1 MSDHSS
7 FDSTS
12 QTLSSQD
19 SIFQDSTSKNS
30 ASQNSAMQSNPTQ
43 DIDDSQMHSV
53 ANSAEMLVEP
63 DIDALLDI
71 ADEASVT
78 WVREQEQLDEVIKAL
93 EVCGRVALDTEF
105 IKRDTYY
112 PRLAL
117 VQLNTGD
124 HIYLLDAP
132 QLQLAELWQ
141 ALSEVDVAIWHAC
154 GEDLGIFYLLSGCP
168 PLTNIFDT
176 QIALSYLTG
185 QLQMGY
191 QQALDDQLD
200 MHIDKEQSQSDWLQ
214 RPLSDEQEQY
224 AIDDVRFLPALYLSL
239 EYNLKKQGLYDYVW
253 ADCQLY
259 AYELY
264 QTQHVADDAMYLTMA
279 DYRYNSQQMAIL
291 QAVATWREELARAT
305 NQPRTFVIKKQAVRE
320 IITEK
325 PNSMREL
332 AHKTTMHRSMLRL
345 YGEELLKVIK
355 EAKNLAPVEHPECLL
370 PPYRSKNK
378 VLSKAVQQAIDAQ
391 AERIGVP
398 ANVLMRKKWLGQ
410 LYEVIAFDK
419 DLAELPQGLK
429 GWRNDWVMQTLIP
442 VIKKHK
448 TELQQGMGINV

>member
-1 MSDHSS
+1 MSNHAPLAPTASS
-7 FDSTS
+7 VTTQPNLADNAAADN
-12 QTLSSQD
+12 LSKQSVNTN
-19 SIFQDSTSKNS
+19 IVS
-30 ASQNSAMQSNPTQ
+30 ADVP
-43 DIDDSQMHSV
+43 
-53 ANSAEMLVEP
+53 LEP
-63 DIDALLDI
+63 NIDALLDI
-71 ADEASVT
+71 ADDVAIT
-78 WVREQEQLDEVIKAL
+78 WVREQSQLTEVIDAL
-93 EVCGRVALDTEF
+93 ATCGRVALDTEF

-124 HIYLLDAP
+124 HVYLLDAP
-132 QLQLAELWQ
+132 QLQLADFWQ
-141 ALSEVDVAIWHAC
+141 ALSEVDIAIWHAC

-239 EYNLKKQGLYDYVW
+239 EYALKSQGLFDYVW

-259 AYELY
+259 ASDLY
-264 QTQHVADDAMYLTMA
+264 DTQHVEDEAMYLTMA

-291 QAVATWREELARAT
+291 KAVATWREELARAT

-325 PNSMREL
+325 PTSMREL

-345 YGEELLKVIK
+345 YGEELLKVIN
-355 EAKNLAPVEHPECLL
+355 EAKNLHPTEYPDCLL

-378 VLSKAVQQAIDAQ
+378 VLSKAVQQAIDDQ
-391 AERIGVP
+391 AEAIGVP

-410 LYEVIAFDK
+410 FYEVIAFDK
-419 DLAELPQGLK
+419 DLSELPEGLK
-429 GWRNDWVMQTLIP
+429 GWRNEWVVQTLIP
-442 VIKKHK
+442 VINKHK

>member
-1 MSDHSS
+1 MSNHISTAVTPSNHSEPAATA
-7 FDSTS
+7 DEPATPVN
-12 QTLSSQD
+12 TG
-19 SIFQDSTSKNS
+19 
-30 ASQNSAMQSNPTQ
+30 AE
-43 DIDDSQMHSV
+43 SV
-53 ANSAEMLVEP
+53 DLPPEP

-71 ADEASVT
+71 AEDADVT
-78 WVREQEQLDEVIKAL
+78 WVREQEGLADVIEAL
-93 EVCGRVALDTEF
+93 ATCGRVALDTEF

-117 VQLNTGD
+117 VQLNTGG

-132 QLQLAELWQ
+132 RLQLDDFWQ
-141 ALSEVDVAIWHAC
+141 ALTEVDVAIWHAC

-239 EYNLKKQGLYDYVW
+239 EYELKKQGLFDYVW
-253 ADCQLY
+253 EDCQLY
-259 AYELY
+259 AHDLY
-264 QTQHVADDAMYLTMA
+264 DTQHMADDEMYLTMA
-279 DYRYNSQQMAIL
+279 DYRYTSEQMAIL

-320 IITEK
+320 IVTEK
-325 PNSMREL
+325 PSNMREL

-355 EAKNLAPVEHPECLL
+355 EAKNLHPAEHPACLL

-378 VLSKAVQQAIDAQ
+378 VLSKAVQQAIEAH
-391 AERIGVP
+391 AEKIGVP
-398 ANVLMRKKWLGQ
+398 ANVLMRKKWLAQ
-410 LYEVIAFDK
+410 LYEIIAFDK
-419 DLAELPQGLK
+419 DLTELPEGLQ
-429 GWRNDWVMQTLIP
+429 GWRHKWVIQTLIP
-442 VIKKHK
+442 VIKEYK
-448 TELQQGMGINV
+448 TELQQGMGIKA

>member
-1 MSDHSS
+1 MSNNASLA
-7 FDSTS
+7 STA
-12 QTLSSQD
+12 
-19 SIFQDSTSKNS
+19 ST
-30 ASQNSAMQSNPTQ
+30 QSNRADNTAATDDASKQ
-43 DIDDSQMHSV
+43 SINTDIASTAV
-53 ANSAEMLVEP
+53 PPEP

-71 ADEASVT
+71 ADEVAIT
-78 WVREQEQLDEVIKAL
+78 WVREQDGLAEVIDAL
-93 EVCGRVALDTEF
+93 ATCGRVALDTEF

-117 VQLNTGD
+117 VQLNTGN
-124 HIYLLDAP
+124 HVYLLDAP
-132 QLQLAELWQ
+132 QLQLADFWQ

-239 EYNLKKQGLYDYVW
+239 EYELKKQGLFEYVW

-259 AYELY
+259 ASDLY
-264 QTQHVADDAMYLTMA
+264 DAQHVEDEAMYLTMA

-291 QAVATWREELARAT
+291 KAVATWREELARST

-325 PNSMREL
+325 PTSMREL

-355 EAKNLAPVEHPECLL
+355 EAKNLHPAEYPDCLL

-378 VLSKAVQQAIDAQ
+378 VLSKAVQQAIDEQ
-391 AERIGVP
+391 AEAIGVP

-419 DLAELPQGLK
+419 DLSKLPEGLK
-429 GWRNDWVMQTLIP
+429 GWRNEWVTQTLIP
-442 VIKKHK
+442 VIEKHK
-448 TELQQGMGINV
+448 TELQQGMGVK

>member
-1 MSDHSS
+1 MSNHAPTA
-7 FDSTS
+7 STAA
-12 QTLSSQD
+12 
-19 SIFQDSTSKNS
+19 I
-30 ASQNSAMQSNPTQ
+30 QSNLADNITIAASNDLLAPS
-43 DIDDSQMHSV
+43 ISSKIE
-53 ANSAEMLVEP
+53 SADLPSEP
-63 DIDALLDI
+63 DIDALLDS
-71 ADEASVT
+71 ADEAAVT
-78 WVREQEQLDEVIKAL
+78 WVREQNGLAEVIDAL
-93 EVCGRVALDTEF
+93 ATCGRVALDTEF

-117 VQLNTGD
+117 VQLNTGN

-132 QLQLAELWQ
+132 QLQLTELWQ
-141 ALSEVDVAIWHAC
+141 ALAKVDVAIWHAC

-239 EYNLKKQGLYDYVW
+239 EYALKKQGLYDYVW

-259 AYELY
+259 ASDLY
-264 QTQHVADDAMYLTMA
+264 DAQHVEDSAMYLTMA
-279 DYRYNSQQMAIL
+279 DYRYTSQQMAIL
-291 QAVATWREELARAT
+291 QAVATWREELARST

-320 IITEK
+320 IITER
-325 PNSMREL
+325 PSNMREL

-345 YGEELLKVIK
+345 YGEELLKVINQ
-355 EAKNLAPVEHPECLL
+355 AKNLHPAEFPDCLL

-378 VLSKAVQQAIDAQ
+378 VLSKAVQQAIDEHA
-391 AERIGVP
+391 RTIGVP
-398 ANVLMRKKWLGQ
+398 ASVLMRKKWLGQ

-419 DLAELPQGLK
+419 ELSELPEGLK
-429 GWRNDWVMQTLIP
+429 GWRNDWVMNTLIP

-448 TELQQGMGINV
+448 TELQQGMGINVR

>member
-1 MSDHSS
+1 MSNHVPTASS
-7 FDSTS
+7 AAT
-12 QTLSSQD
+12 
-19 SIFQDSTSKNS
+19 
-30 ASQNSAMQSNPTQ
+30 QSNLADNTAA
-43 DIDDSQMHSV
+43 IDDSSRQSVDTEIASV
-53 ANSAEMLVEP
+53 AVPPEP
-63 DIDALLDI
+63 NIDALLDI
-71 ADEASVT
+71 ADEVAIT
-78 WVREQEQLDEVIKAL
+78 WVREQDGLAEVIDAL
-93 EVCGRVALDTEF
+93 AICGRVALDTEF

-132 QLQLAELWQ
+132 QLQLGDFWQ

-239 EYNLKKQGLYDYVW
+239 EYELKKQGLFEYVW

-259 AYELY
+259 ASDLY
-264 QTQHVADDAMYLTMA
+264 DAQHVEDEAMYLTMA

-291 QAVATWREELARAT
+291 KGVATWREELARST

-325 PNSMREL
+325 PSNMREL

-355 EAKNLAPVEHPECLL
+355 EAKNLHPAEYPDCLL

-378 VLSKAVQQAIDAQ
+378 VLSKAVQQAIDEQ
-391 AERIGVP
+391 AEAIGVP

-419 DLAELPQGLK
+419 NLSELPEGLK
-429 GWRNDWVMQTLIP
+429 GWRNEWVTQTLIP
-442 VIKKHK
+442 VINKHK

>member
-1 MSDHSS
+1 MSDPLSNINTQSDSS
-7 FDSTS
+7 SYANPA
-12 QTLSSQD
+12 D
-19 SIFQDSTSKNS
+19 SIQEQQGKTAIGTNDATLP
-30 ASQNSAMQSNPTQ
+30 A
-43 DIDDSQMHSV
+43 
-53 ANSAEMLVEP
+53 EP

-71 ADEASVT
+71 ADEVAIT
-78 WVREQEQLDEVIKAL
+78 WVREQSQLDEVIDAL
-93 EVCGRVALDTEF
+93 KTCGRVALDTEF

-117 VQLNTGD
+117 VQLNIGD

-132 QLQLAELWQ
+132 QLRLEELWQ
-141 ALSEVDVAIWHAC
+141 ALTEVDIAIWHAC

-191 QQALDDQLD
+191 QQALDEQLD
-200 MHIDKEQSQSDWLQ
+200 MHIDKEHSLSDWLQ
-214 RPLSDEQEQY
+214 RPLTDEQEQY
-224 AIDDVRFLPALYLSL
+224 AIDDVRYLPALYLSI
-239 EYNLKKQGLYDYVW
+239 EFALKSQGLYDYVW

-259 AYELY
+259 AHELY
-264 QTQHVADDAMYLTMA
+264 QAQHVADDAMYLTMA
-279 DYRYNSQQMAIL
+279 DYRYTSQQMAVL
-291 QAVATWREELARAT
+291 KSVATWREELARAT

-320 IITEK
+320 IITEQ
-325 PNSMREL
+325 PTSMRGL

-355 EAKNLAPVEHPECLL
+355 DAKALAPVEYPEPPL

-378 VLSKAVQQAIDAQ
+378 VLSKAVQEAIDKQ
-391 AERIGVP
+391 AEKLGIP

-419 DLAELPQGLK
+419 DLADMPQGLQ
-429 GWRNDWVMQTLIP
+429 GWRYEWVTQTLIP
-442 VIKKHK
+442 VIEGHK
-448 TELQQGMGINV
+448 TELQQGMGIRS

>member
-1 MSDHSS
+1 MSNHAP
-7 FDSTS
+7 TVP
-12 QTLSSQD
+12 TAA
-19 SIFQDSTSKNS
+19 I
-30 ASQNSAMQSNPTQ
+30 QSNLV
-43 DIDDSQMHSV
+43 DNINIAASDDLLEPSI
-53 ANSAEMLVEP
+53 NSKIESADLPSEP
-63 DIDALLDI
+63 DIDALLDS
-71 ADEASVT
+71 ADEAAVT
-78 WVREQEQLDEVIKAL
+78 WVREQNGLAEVIDAL
-93 EVCGRVALDTEF
+93 ATCGRVALDTEF

-117 VQLNTGD
+117 VQLNTGN

-132 QLQLAELWQ
+132 QLQLTELWQ
-141 ALSEVDVAIWHAC
+141 ALAKVDVAIWHAC

-239 EYNLKKQGLYDYVW
+239 EYALKKQGLYDYVW

-259 AYELY
+259 ASDLY
-264 QTQHVADDAMYLTMA
+264 DAQHVEDSAMYLTMA
-279 DYRYNSQQMAIL
+279 DYRYTSQQMAIL
-291 QAVATWREELARAT
+291 QAVATWREELARST

-320 IITEK
+320 IITER
-325 PNSMREL
+325 PSNMREL

-345 YGEELLKVIK
+345 YGEELLKVINQ
-355 EAKNLAPVEHPECLL
+355 AKNLHPAEYPDCLL

-378 VLSKAVQQAIDAQ
+378 VLSKAVQQAIDDHAR
-391 AERIGVP
+391 AIGVP
-398 ANVLMRKKWLGQ
+398 DNVLMRKKWLGQ

-419 DLAELPQGLK
+419 DLSELPEGLK
-429 GWRNDWVMQTLIP
+429 GWRNDWVMNTLIP

-448 TELQQGMGINV
+448 TELQQGMGINVR

>member
-1 MSDHSS
+1 MSNHAPTA
-7 FDSTS
+7 STAA
-12 QTLSSQD
+12 
-19 SIFQDSTSKNS
+19 I
-30 ASQNSAMQSNPTQ
+30 QSNLA
-43 DIDDSQMHSV
+43 DNINIAVSDDLLAPSI
-53 ANSAEMLVEP
+53 NSKIESADLPSEP
-63 DIDALLDI
+63 DIDALLDS
-71 ADEASVT
+71 ADEAAVT
-78 WVREQEQLDEVIKAL
+78 WVREQNGLAEVIDAL
-93 EVCGRVALDTEF
+93 ATCGRVALDTEF

-117 VQLNTGD
+117 VQLNTGN
-124 HIYLLDAP
+124 HVYLLDAP
-132 QLQLAELWQ
+132 QLQLTELWH
-141 ALSEVDVAIWHAC
+141 ALAKVDVAIWHAC

-239 EYNLKKQGLYDYVW
+239 EYALKKQGLYDYVW

-259 AYELY
+259 ASDLY
-264 QTQHVADDAMYLTMA
+264 DAQHVEDNAMYLTMA
-279 DYRYNSQQMAIL
+279 DYRYTSQQMAIL
-291 QAVATWREELARAT
+291 QAVATWREELARST

-325 PNSMREL
+325 PSNMREL

-345 YGEELLKVIK
+345 YGEELLKVINQ
-355 EAKNLAPVEHPECLL
+355 AKNLHPAEYPDCLL

-378 VLSKAVQQAIDAQ
+378 VLSKAVQQAIDDHAR
-391 AERIGVP
+391 AIGVP
-398 ANVLMRKKWLGQ
+398 DNVLMRKKWLGQ

-419 DLAELPQGLK
+419 ELSELPEGLK
-429 GWRNDWVMQTLIP
+429 GWRNDWVINTLIP

-448 TELQQGMGINV
+448 IELQQGMGINV

>member
-1 MSDHSS
+1 MSNHVPTASS
-7 FDSTS
+7 AAT
-12 QTLSSQD
+12 
-19 SIFQDSTSKNS
+19 
-30 ASQNSAMQSNPTQ
+30 QSNLA
-43 DIDDSQMHSV
+43 DNAAAIDDSSKQSV
-53 ANSAEMLVEP
+53 NTEIASAAVPPEP
-63 DIDALLDI
+63 NIDALLDI
-71 ADEASVT
+71 ADEVAIT
-78 WVREQEQLDEVIKAL
+78 WVREQDGLAEVIDAL
-93 EVCGRVALDTEF
+93 AICGRVALDTEF

-117 VQLNTGD
+117 VQLNTGN

-132 QLQLAELWQ
+132 QLQLGDFWQ

-239 EYNLKKQGLYDYVW
+239 EYELKKQGLFEYVW

-259 AYELY
+259 ASDLY
-264 QTQHVADDAMYLTMA
+264 DAQHVEDEAMYLTMA

-291 QAVATWREELARAT
+291 KGVATWREELARST

-325 PNSMREL
+325 PSNMREL

-355 EAKNLAPVEHPECLL
+355 EAKNLHPAEYPDCLL
-370 PPYRSKNK
+370 PSYRSKNK
-378 VLSKAVQQAIDAQ
+378 VLSKAVQQAIDEQ
-391 AERIGVP
+391 AEVIGVP

-419 DLAELPQGLK
+419 NLSELPEGLK
-429 GWRNDWVMQTLIP
+429 GWRNEWVTQTLIP
-442 VIKKHK
+442 VINKHK

>member
-1 MSDHSS
+1 MSNHAPTA
-7 FDSTS
+7 STAA
-12 QTLSSQD
+12 
-19 SIFQDSTSKNS
+19 I
-30 ASQNSAMQSNPTQ
+30 QSNLA
-43 DIDDSQMHSV
+43 DNINIAASDDLLAPSI
-53 ANSAEMLVEP
+53 NSKIESAIPSEP
-63 DIDALLDI
+63 DIDALLDS
-71 ADEASVT
+71 ADEAAVT
-78 WVREQEQLDEVIKAL
+78 WVREQNGLAEVIDAL
-93 EVCGRVALDTEF
+93 ATCGRVALDTEF

-117 VQLNTGD
+117 VQLNTGN

-132 QLQLAELWQ
+132 QLQLTELWQ
-141 ALSEVDVAIWHAC
+141 ALAKVDVAIWHAC

-239 EYNLKKQGLYDYVW
+239 EYALKKQGLYDYVW

-259 AYELY
+259 ASDLY
-264 QTQHVADDAMYLTMA
+264 DAQHVEDSAMYLTMA
-279 DYRYNSQQMAIL
+279 DYRYTSQQMAIL
-291 QAVATWREELARAT
+291 QAVATWREELARST

-320 IITEK
+320 IITER
-325 PNSMREL
+325 PSNMREL

-345 YGEELLKVIK
+345 YGEELLKVINQ
-355 EAKNLAPVEHPECLL
+355 AKNLHPAEYPDCLL

-378 VLSKAVQQAIDAQ
+378 VLSKAVQQAIDDHAR
-391 AERIGVP
+391 AIGVP
-398 ANVLMRKKWLGQ
+398 DNVLMRKKWLGQ

-419 DLAELPQGLK
+419 DLSELPEGLK
-429 GWRNDWVMQTLIP
+429 GWRNDWVMNTLIP

-448 TELQQGMGINV
+448 TELQQGMGINVR

>member
-1 MSDHSS
+1 MSN
-7 FDSTS
+7 TAP
-12 QTLSSQD
+12 TE
-19 SIFQDSTSKNS
+19 
-30 ASQNSAMQSNPTQ
+30 SNPQNTLAT
-43 DIDDSQMHSV
+43 DEVHHSV
-53 ANSAEMLVEP
+53 NTAELVDLPVEP

-71 ADEASVT
+71 ADEVAIT
-78 WVREQEQLDEVIKAL
+78 WVRKQGQLAEVIDAL
-93 EVCGRVALDTEF
+93 ATCGRVALDTEF

-117 VQLNTGD
+117 VQLNTGN
-124 HIYLLDAP
+124 HVYLLDAP
-132 QLQLAELWQ
+132 QLQLSELWQ
-141 ALSEVDVAIWHAC
+141 ALIEVDVAIWHAC

-168 PLTNIFDT
+168 PLSNIFDT

-191 QQALDDQLD
+191 QQALDEQLD

-239 EYNLKKQGLYDYVW
+239 EYALKSQGLYEYVW
-253 ADCQLY
+253 EDCQLY
-259 AYELY
+259 ANDLYEA
-264 QTQHVADDAMYLTMA
+264 QNVEDEAMYLTMA
-279 DYRYNSQQMAIL
+279 DYRYTSEQMAIL
-291 QAVATWREELARAT
+291 QAVATWREELARST

-325 PNSMREL
+325 PNTMREL

-355 EAKNLAPVEHPECLL
+355 DAKNLHPAQYPDCLL

-378 VLSKAVQQAIDAQ
+378 VLSKAVQQAIDDQ
-391 AERIGVP
+391 AGAIGVP

-419 DLAELPQGLK
+419 DISELPEGLK
-429 GWRNDWVMQTLIP
+429 GWRNEWVMDTLIP
-442 VIKKHK
+442 VIKQHK
-448 TELQQGMGINV
+448 TELQQGMGITV

>member
-1 MSDHSS
+1 MSNHAPTA
-7 FDSTS
+7 STAA
-12 QTLSSQD
+12 
-19 SIFQDSTSKNS
+19 I
-30 ASQNSAMQSNPTQ
+30 QSNLA
-43 DIDDSQMHSV
+43 DNINIAASDDLLAPSI
-53 ANSAEMLVEP
+53 NSKIESADLPSEP
-63 DIDALLDI
+63 DIDALLDS
-71 ADEASVT
+71 ADEAAVT
-78 WVREQEQLDEVIKAL
+78 WVREQNGLAEVIDAL
-93 EVCGRVALDTEF
+93 ATCGRVALDTEF

-117 VQLNTGD
+117 VQLNTGN

-132 QLQLAELWQ
+132 QLQLTELWQ
-141 ALSEVDVAIWHAC
+141 ALAKVDVAIWHAC

-239 EYNLKKQGLYDYVW
+239 EYALKKQGLYDYVW

-259 AYELY
+259 ASDLY
-264 QTQHVADDAMYLTMA
+264 DAQHVEDSAMYLTMA
-279 DYRYNSQQMAIL
+279 DYRYTSQQMAIL
-291 QAVATWREELARAT
+291 QAVATWREELARST

-325 PNSMREL
+325 PSNMREL

-345 YGEELLKVIK
+345 YGEELLKVINQ
-355 EAKNLAPVEHPECLL
+355 AKNLHPAEYPDCLL

-378 VLSKAVQQAIDAQ
+378 VLSKAVQQAIDDHAR
-391 AERIGVP
+391 AIGVP
-398 ANVLMRKKWLGQ
+398 DNVLMRKKWLGQ

-419 DLAELPQGLK
+419 ELSELPEGLK
-429 GWRNDWVMQTLIP
+429 GWRNDWVMNTLIP

-448 TELQQGMGINV
+448 TELQQGMGINVR

>member
-1 MSDHSS
+1 MYN
-7 FDSTS
+7 T
-12 QTLSSQD
+12 
-19 SIFQDSTSKNS
+19 
-30 ASQNSAMQSNPTQ
+30 ASLESNPKNTLFA
-43 DIDDSQMHSV
+43 DSREQSSHTTASV
-53 ANSAEMLVEP
+53 ELPAEP

-71 ADEASVT
+71 ADEVVIT
-78 WVREQEQLDEVIKAL
+78 WVRQQSGLDEVIQAL
-93 EVCGRVALDTEF
+93 ATCGRVALDTEF

-117 VQLNTGD
+117 VQLNIGD

-132 QLQLAELWQ
+132 QLQLADFWE
-141 ALSEVDVAIWHAC
+141 ALRKVDVAIWHAC

-239 EYNLKKQGLYDYVW
+239 EYELKKQGLYEYVW
-253 ADCQLY
+253 EDCQLY
-259 AYELY
+259 AGDLY
-264 QTQHVADDAMYLTMA
+264 DAQNVEDEQMYLTMA
-279 DYRYNSQQMAIL
+279 DYRYTAEQMAIL
-291 QAVATWREELARAT
+291 QAVATWREELARST

-325 PNSMREL
+325 PNTMREL

-345 YGEELLKVIK
+345 YGDELLKVIK
-355 EAKNLAPVEHPECLL
+355 DAKNLHPAEYPDCLL

-378 VLSKAVQQAIDAQ
+378 VLSKAVQQAIDDQ
-391 AERIGVP
+391 AEAIGVP

-419 DLAELPQGLK
+419 DLSELPEGLK

-442 VIKKHK
+442 VIEAHK

>member
-1 MSDHSS
+1 MSNIASNAS
-7 FDSTS
+7 TDS
-12 QTLSSQD
+12 
-19 SIFQDSTSKNS
+19 NP
-30 ASQNSAMQSNPTQ
+30 QNSSAVTDGVST
-43 DIDDSQMHSV
+43 HSV
-53 ANSAEMLVEP
+53 NHAMASAELPSEP
-63 DIDALLDI
+63 DIDALLDS
-71 ADEASVT
+71 ADEVAVT
-78 WVREQEQLDEVIKAL
+78 WVREQSSLDEVIAAL
-93 EVCGRVALDTEF
+93 AACGRVALDTEF

-124 HIYLLDAP
+124 HVYLLDAP

-200 MHIDKEQSQSDWLQ
+200 MHIDKEQSQSDWLK

-239 EYNLKKQGLYDYVW
+239 EYELKKQGLYDYIW

-259 AYELY
+259 ASDLY
-264 QTQHVADDAMYLTMA
+264 DAQHVEDDAMYLTMA
-279 DYRYNSQQMAIL
+279 DYRYTSEQMAIL
-291 QAVATWREELARAT
+291 QAVATWREALARAT

-355 EAKNLAPVEHPECLL
+355 DAKNLHPAEHPACLL

-378 VLSKAVQQAIDAQ
+378 VLSKAVQQAIDEQ
-391 AERIGVP
+391 AEVIGVP

-410 LYEVIAFDK
+410 LYEIIAFDK
-419 DLAELPQGLK
+419 DLSEMPEGLK
-429 GWRNDWVMQTLIP
+429 GWRNDWVMHTLIP
-442 VIKKHK
+442 VITAHK
-448 TELQQGMGINV
+448 IELQQGMGINV

>member
-1 MSDHSS
+1 VSN
-7 FDSTS
+7 TAP
-12 QTLSSQD
+12 TE
-19 SIFQDSTSKNS
+19 
-30 ASQNSAMQSNPTQ
+30 SNPQNTLAT
-43 DIDDSQMHSV
+43 DEVHHSV
-53 ANSAEMLVEP
+53 NTAELVDLPVEP

-71 ADEASVT
+71 ADEVAIT
-78 WVREQEQLDEVIKAL
+78 WVRKQGQLAEVIDAL
-93 EVCGRVALDTEF
+93 ATCGRVALDTEF

-117 VQLNTGD
+117 VQLNTGN
-124 HIYLLDAP
+124 HVYLLDAP
-132 QLQLAELWQ
+132 QLQLSELWQ
-141 ALSEVDVAIWHAC
+141 ALIEVDVAIWHAC

-168 PLTNIFDT
+168 PLSNIFDT

-191 QQALDDQLD
+191 QQALDEQLD

-239 EYNLKKQGLYDYVW
+239 EYALKSQGLYEYVW
-253 ADCQLY
+253 EDCQLY
-259 AYELY
+259 ANDLYEA
-264 QTQHVADDAMYLTMA
+264 QNVEDEAMYLTMA
-279 DYRYNSQQMAIL
+279 DYRYTSEQMAIL
-291 QAVATWREELARAT
+291 QAVATWREELARST

-325 PNSMREL
+325 PNTMREL

-355 EAKNLAPVEHPECLL
+355 DAKNLHPAQYPDCLL

-378 VLSKAVQQAIDAQ
+378 VLSKAVQQAIDDQ
-391 AERIGVP
+391 AGAIGVP

-419 DLAELPQGLK
+419 DISELPEGLK
-429 GWRNDWVMQTLIP
+429 GWRNEWVMDTLIP
-442 VIKKHK
+442 VIKQHK
-448 TELQQGMGINV
+448 TELQQGMGITV

>member
-1 MSDHSS
+1 MYNTASLESN
-7 FDSTS
+7 
-12 QTLSSQD
+12 SQD
-19 SIFQDSTSKNS
+19 TLFADPIKQSSNTTAS
-30 ASQNSAMQSNPTQ
+30 AALP
-43 DIDDSQMHSV
+43 
-53 ANSAEMLVEP
+53 VEP

-71 ADEASVT
+71 ADEVAIT
-78 WVREQEQLDEVIKAL
+78 WVRQQSGLDEVIQAL
-93 EVCGRVALDTEF
+93 ATCGRVALDTEF

-117 VQLNTGD
+117 VQLNVGD

-132 QLQLAELWQ
+132 QLQLEDFWE
-141 ALSEVDVAIWHAC
+141 ALRKVDVAIWHAC

-200 MHIDKEQSQSDWLQ
+200 MHIDKEHSQSDWLQ

-239 EYNLKKQGLYDYVW
+239 EYELKKQGLYEYVW
-253 ADCQLY
+253 EDCQLY
-259 AYELY
+259 ASDLY
-264 QTQHVADDAMYLTMA
+264 DAQNVEDEQMYLTMA
-279 DYRYNSQQMAIL
+279 DYRYTSEQMAIL
-291 QAVATWREELARAT
+291 QAVATWREELARST

-325 PNSMREL
+325 PNTMREL

-345 YGEELLKVIK
+345 YGDELLKVIK
-355 EAKNLAPVEHPECLL
+355 DAKNLHPAEYPDCLL

-378 VLSKAVQQAIDAQ
+378 VLSKAVQQAIDDQ
-391 AERIGVP
+391 AEITGVP
-398 ANVLMRKKWLGQ
+398 ASVLMRKKWLGQ
-410 LYEVIAFDK
+410 LYEVIAFDQG
-419 DLAELPQGLK
+419 LAALPQGLK
-429 GWRNDWVMQTLIP
+429 GWRNEWVTQTLIP
-442 VIKKHK
+442 VVEAHKK
-448 TELQQGMGINV
+448 ELQQGMGINV

>member
-1 MSDHSS
+1 MPVSNHVPTASS
-7 FDSTS
+7 AAT
-12 QTLSSQD
+12 
-19 SIFQDSTSKNS
+19 
-30 ASQNSAMQSNPTQ
+30 QSNLADNTAA
-43 DIDDSQMHSV
+43 IDDSSRQSV
-53 ANSAEMLVEP
+53 DTEIASAAVLPEP
-63 DIDALLDI
+63 NIDALLDI
-71 ADEASVT
+71 ADEVAIT
-78 WVREQEQLDEVIKAL
+78 WVREQDGLAEVIDAL
-93 EVCGRVALDTEF
+93 AICGRVALDTEF

-132 QLQLAELWQ
+132 QLQLGDFWQ

-239 EYNLKKQGLYDYVW
+239 EYELKKQGLFEYVW

-259 AYELY
+259 ASDLY
-264 QTQHVADDAMYLTMA
+264 DAQHVEDEAMYLTMA

-291 QAVATWREELARAT
+291 KGVATWREELARST

-325 PNSMREL
+325 PSNMREL
-332 AHKTTMHRSMLRL
+332 AHKTAMHRSMLRL

-355 EAKNLAPVEHPECLL
+355 EAKNLHPAEYPDCLL

-378 VLSKAVQQAIDAQ
+378 VLSKAVQQAIDEQSEA
-391 AERIGVP
+391 IGVP

-419 DLAELPQGLK
+419 NLSELPEGLK
-429 GWRNDWVMQTLIP
+429 GWRNEWVTQTLIP
-442 VIKKHK
+442 VINKHK

>member
-1 MSDHSS
+1 
-7 FDSTS
+7 
-12 QTLSSQD
+12 
-19 SIFQDSTSKNS
+19 
-30 ASQNSAMQSNPTQ
+30 
-43 DIDDSQMHSV
+43 
-53 ANSAEMLVEP
+53 MLPPQP

-71 ADEASVT
+71 ADEAAVT
-78 WVREQEQLDEVIKAL
+78 WVREQRGLDQVIDAL
-93 EVCGRVALDTEF
+93 ATCGRVALDTEF

-224 AIDDVRFLPALYLSL
+224 AIDDVRFLPALYLNL
-239 EYNLKKQGLYDYVW
+239 ECELKKQGLYNYVW

-259 AYELY
+259 ASDLY
-264 QTQHVADDAMYLTMA
+264 NTQHVEDDAMYLTMA

-291 QAVATWREELARAT
+291 KGVATWREELARAT

-325 PNSMREL
+325 PSSMREL

-355 EAKNLAPVEHPECLL
+355 DAKSLPPAEHPDCLL

-378 VLSKAVQQAIDAQ
+378 VLSKAVQQAIDNQAQ
-391 AERIGVP
+391 KIGVP
-398 ANVLMRKKWLGQ
+398 ANVLMRKKWLAQ
-410 LYEVIAFDK
+410 LYEVVAFNK
-419 DLAELPQGLK
+419 GISELPQGLK
-429 GWRNDWVMQTLIP
+429 GWRNNWIVHTLIP
-442 VIKKHK
+442 VIEKHK
-448 TELQQGMGINV
+448 TELQQGMGVHA

>member
-1 MSDHSS
+1 MSNHAPTA
-7 FDSTS
+7 STAA
-12 QTLSSQD
+12 
-19 SIFQDSTSKNS
+19 I
-30 ASQNSAMQSNPTQ
+30 QSNLA
-43 DIDDSQMHSV
+43 DNINIAASDDLLEPSI
-53 ANSAEMLVEP
+53 NSTIESADLPSEP
-63 DIDALLDI
+63 DIDALLDS
-71 ADEASVT
+71 ADEAAVT
-78 WVREQEQLDEVIKAL
+78 WVREQNGLAEVIDAL
-93 EVCGRVALDTEF
+93 ATCGRVALDTEF

-117 VQLNTGD
+117 VQLNTGN

-132 QLQLAELWQ
+132 QLQLTELWQ
-141 ALSEVDVAIWHAC
+141 ALAKVDVAIWHAC

-214 RPLSDEQEQY
+214 RPLSAEQEQY

-239 EYNLKKQGLYDYVW
+239 EYALKKQGLYDYVW

-259 AYELY
+259 ASDLY
-264 QTQHVADDAMYLTMA
+264 DAQHVEDSAMYLTMA
-279 DYRYNSQQMAIL
+279 DYRYTSQQMAIL
-291 QAVATWREELARAT
+291 QAVATWREELARST

-320 IITEK
+320 IITER
-325 PNSMREL
+325 PSNMREL

-345 YGEELLKVIK
+345 YGEELLKVINQ
-355 EAKNLAPVEHPECLL
+355 AKNLHPAEYPDCLL

-378 VLSKAVQQAIDAQ
+378 VLSKAVQQAIDDHAR
-391 AERIGVP
+391 AIGVP
-398 ANVLMRKKWLGQ
+398 DNVLMRKKWLGQ

-419 DLAELPQGLK
+419 DLSELPEGLK
-429 GWRNDWVMQTLIP
+429 GWRNDWVMNTLIP

-448 TELQQGMGINV
+448 TELQQGMGINVR

>member
-1 MSDHSS
+1 VSNHVPTASS
-7 FDSTS
+7 AAT
-12 QTLSSQD
+12 
-19 SIFQDSTSKNS
+19 
-30 ASQNSAMQSNPTQ
+30 QSNLADNTAA
-43 DIDDSQMHSV
+43 IDDSSKQSV
-53 ANSAEMLVEP
+53 DTEIASAAVPPEP
-63 DIDALLDI
+63 NIDALLDI
-71 ADEASVT
+71 ADEVAIT
-78 WVREQEQLDEVIKAL
+78 WVREQDGLAEVIDAL
-93 EVCGRVALDTEF
+93 AICGRVALDTEF

-132 QLQLAELWQ
+132 QLQLGDFWQ

-239 EYNLKKQGLYDYVW
+239 EYELKKQGLFEYVW

-259 AYELY
+259 ASDLY
-264 QTQHVADDAMYLTMA
+264 DAQHVEDEAMYLTMA

-291 QAVATWREELARAT
+291 KGVATWREELARST

-325 PNSMREL
+325 PSNMREL

-355 EAKNLAPVEHPECLL
+355 EAKNLHPAEYPDCLL

-378 VLSKAVQQAIDAQ
+378 VLSKAVQQAIDEQ
-391 AERIGVP
+391 AEAIGVP

-419 DLAELPQGLK
+419 NLSELPEGLK
-429 GWRNDWVMQTLIP
+429 GWRNEWVTQTLIP
-442 VIKKHK
+442 VINKHK

>member
-1 MSDHSS
+1 MSNNASMT
-7 FDSTS
+7 ST
-12 QTLSSQD
+12 
-19 SIFQDSTSKNS
+19 
-30 ASQNSAMQSNPTQ
+30 QSNLSDNATT
-43 DIDDSQMHSV
+43 DDLSTPSSSTDMT
-53 ANSAEMLVEP
+53 SAEWLPAP

-71 ADEASVT
+71 ADEAIVT
-78 WVREQEQLDEVIKAL
+78 WVREQSQLQEVIDAL
-93 EVCGRVALDTEF
+93 ATCGRVALDTEF

-117 VQLNTGD
+117 VQLNTGN

-132 QLQLAELWQ
+132 QLQLGDFWQ
-141 ALSEVDVAIWHAC
+141 ALSKVDVAIWHAC

-176 QIALSYLTG
+176 QIALSYVTG

-239 EYNLKKQGLYDYVW
+239 EYELKKQGLYDYVW

-259 AYELY
+259 ASDLY
-264 QTQHVADDAMYLTMA
+264 AAQQVEDEAMYLTMA
-279 DYRYNSQQMAIL
+279 DYRYTSQQMAIL
-291 QAVATWREELARAT
+291 KAVATWREELARAT

-325 PNSMREL
+325 PSNMREL

-355 EAKNLAPVEHPECLL
+355 DAKNLHPAEHPDCLL

-378 VLSKAVQQAIDAQ
+378 VLSKAVQQTIDDHA
-391 AERIGVP
+391 RTIGVP
-398 ANVLMRKKWLGQ
+398 ASVLMRKKWLGQ
-410 LYEVIAFDK
+410 LYEVIAFDQ
-419 DLAELPQGLK
+419 DISNLPQGLK
-429 GWRNDWVMQTLIP
+429 GWRHEWVVHTLIP
-442 VIKKHK
+442 VIEEHK
-448 TELQQGMGINV
+448 TELQQGMGIRV

>member
-1 MSDHSS
+1 MSNHVPTASS
-7 FDSTS
+7 AAT
-12 QTLSSQD
+12 
-19 SIFQDSTSKNS
+19 
-30 ASQNSAMQSNPTQ
+30 QSNLA
-43 DIDDSQMHSV
+43 DNAAAIDDSSKQSV
-53 ANSAEMLVEP
+53 NTEIASAAVPPEP
-63 DIDALLDI
+63 NIDALLDI
-71 ADEASVT
+71 ADEVAIT
-78 WVREQEQLDEVIKAL
+78 WVREQDGLAEVIDAL
-93 EVCGRVALDTEF
+93 ATCGRVALDTEF

-117 VQLNTGD
+117 VQLNTGN
-124 HIYLLDAP
+124 HVYLLDAP
-132 QLQLAELWQ
+132 QLQLADFWQ

-239 EYNLKKQGLYDYVW
+239 EYELKKQGLFEYVW

-259 AYELY
+259 ASDLY
-264 QTQHVADDAMYLTMA
+264 DAQHVEDEAMYLTMA

-291 QAVATWREELARAT
+291 KAVATWREELARST

-325 PNSMREL
+325 PTSMREL

-355 EAKNLAPVEHPECLL
+355 EAKNLHPAEYPDCLL

-378 VLSKAVQQAIDAQ
+378 VLSKAVQQAIDEQ
-391 AERIGVP
+391 AEAIGVP

-419 DLAELPQGLK
+419 DLSKLPEGLK
-429 GWRNDWVMQTLIP
+429 GWRNEWVTQTLIP
-442 VIKKHK
+442 VIEKHK
-448 TELQQGMGINV
+448 TELQQGMGVK